1 MDSLIRAEKI
11 KQLRGEIRALEK
23 RTSETLSKSNEAFDL
38 GGDGW
43 HDNSAYHAVIADIDK
58 LGVMID
64 QIKEEI
70 AELQRKYGKVV
81 IVHGTKGSRDKNW
94 FPYLDRELSK
104 LNFHVI
110 RPQFPTPQGQTL
122 SRWLKVWNKEVGQVD
137 HGSILIGH
145 SSAGAFLMRVLEK
158 LKNPVRACFFVAP
171 FVKDIGNS
179 EFDKLNVQFYK
190 GDYDWE
196 KIRRRG
202 RIFFVYA
209 SDDDPYVPL
218 ALSQEV
224 ADILKA
230 KFILVKGAKHFNE
243 LAGFTKFPRLV
254 KDIKNMVVS
263 K

>member
-1 MDSLIRAEKI
+1 MGELSREEKI
-11 KQLRGEIRALEK
+11 KQLRAEIKVLEK
-23 RTSETLSKSNEAFDL
+23 RTVETLSKSNEAFDL

-70 AELQRKYGKVV
+70 GELQKKSGKVV
-81 IVHGTKGSRDKNW
+81 IVHGTRGNRDKNW
-94 FPYLDRELSK
+94 FPYLDRQLSR
-104 LNFHVI
+104 LNFQVV

-122 SRWLKVWNKEVGQVD
+122 NSWLKVWNKEVGLID
-137 HGSILIGH
+137 HNTILIGH

-171 FVKDIGNS
+171 FVKDIGNG
-179 EFDKLNVQFYK
+179 EFDKLNVRFYK
-190 GDYDWE
+190 GNYDWE
-196 KIRRRG
+196 KIRRRC
-202 RIFFVYA
+202 RNFFVYA

-243 LAGFTKFPRLV
+243 AAGFTKFPRLI
-254 KDIKNMVVS
+254 KDIKS
-263 K
+263 L

>member
-1 MDSLIRAEKI
+1 MGGLNREEKI
-11 KQLRGEIRALEK
+11 KQLREEIKVLDK
-23 RTSETLSKSNEAFDL
+23 RTAETLNKSNEAFDL

-43 HDNSAYHAVIADIDK
+43 HDNSAYHAVMADIDK

-70 AELQRKYGKVV
+70 AALQRKSGKVV
-81 IVHGTKGSRDKNW
+81 IVHGTRGGRDKNW
-94 FPYLDRELSK
+94 FPYLDRQLSK

-122 SRWLKVWNKEVGQVD
+122 SSWFKVWNKEVGPVD
-137 HGSILIGH
+137 HSSILIGH

-158 LKNPVRACFFVAP
+158 LKTPVRACFFVAP
-171 FVKDIGNS
+171 FVRDIGND
-179 EFDKLNVQFYK
+179 EFDKLNVRFYK
-190 GDYDWE
+190 GNYDWE
-196 KIRRRG
+196 KIRGRG
-202 RIFFVYA
+202 RNFFVYA

-243 LAGFTKFPRLV
+243 SAGFTKFPRLI
-254 KDIKNMVVS
+254 KDIKS
-263 K
+263 L

>member
-1 MDSLIRAEKI
+1 MGGLNREEKI
-11 KQLRGEIRALEK
+11 KQLRGEIRVLEK
-23 RTSETLSKSNEAFDL
+23 RTSETLNKSNEAFDL

-43 HDNSAYHAVIADIDK
+43 HDNSAYHAVMADIDK

-70 AELQRKYGKVV
+70 AALQRKSGKVV
-81 IVHGTKGSRDKNW
+81 IVHGTRGGRDKNW
-94 FPYLDRELSK
+94 FPYLDRQLSK

-122 SRWLKVWNKEVGQVD
+122 SSWFKVWNKEVGPVD
-137 HGSILIGH
+137 HSSILIGH

-158 LKNPVRACFFVAP
+158 LKAPVKACFFVAP

-179 EFDKLNVQFYK
+179 EFDKLNGRFYK
-190 GDYDWE
+190 GNYDWE
-196 KIRRRG
+196 KIRGRG
-202 RIFFVYA
+202 RNFFVYA

-243 LAGFTKFPRLV
+243 SAGFTKFPRLI
-254 KDIKNMVVS
+254 KDIKS
-263 K
+263 L

>member
-11 KQLRGEIRALEK
+11 KQLRGEIKALEK

-43 HDNSAYHAVIADIDK
+43 HDNSAYHAMVADIDK

-70 AELQRKYGKVV
+70 GELQKKSGKLV

-110 RPQFPTPQGQTL
+110 RPQFPTPYGQTL
-122 SRWLKVWNKEVGQVD
+122 SNWFKVWNKEVGPID
-137 HGSILIGH
+137 HNTLLVGH

-171 FVKDIGNS
+171 FVKDIGNK
-179 EFDKLNVQFYK
+179 EFDNLNSRFYR
-190 GDYDWE
+190 GNYDWG
-196 KIRRRG
+196 KIRHRCRS
-202 RIFFVYA
+202 FFVYA

-230 KFILVKGAKHFNE
+230 KFILVKDAKHFNE

-254 KDIKNMVVS
+254 RDIKNMVVS